1 MKITYG
7 ITVHNEHKEIE
18 KLLKF
23 LVEHRDEGD
32 EIVIC
37 DDHSDY
43 QCWRVFD
50 EYIHGQY
57 PDIVFYEQQLNNDFS
72 RKKNSVIEKSTGDY
86 IFHLDADE
94 IPHKVLMSQ
103 LKQIL
108 EINDVDLIWIP
119 RINTVDGI
127 TQEHIDKWRWS
138 VTEKGWINFPD
149 YQSRVFRNR
158 DDIRWEK
165 PVHEII
171 TGCKTYSHLPPHEE
185 LCIYHPK
192 TIEKQEKQNELYGK
206 IIG

>member
-57 PDIVFYEQQLNNDFS
+57 PDIVFYEQELNNDFS
-72 RKKNSVIEKSTGDY
+72 RKKNSVRS
-86 IFHLDADE
+86 
-94 IPHKVLMSQ
+94 
-103 LKQIL
+103 
-108 EINDVDLIWIP
+108 
-119 RINTVDGI
+119 
-127 TQEHIDKWRWS
+127 
-138 VTEKGWINFPD
+138 
-149 YQSRVFRNR
+149 
-158 DDIRWEK
+158 
-165 PVHEII
+165 
-171 TGCKTYSHLPPHEE
+171 C
-185 LCIYHPK
+185 
-192 TIEKQEKQNELYGK
+192 
-206 IIG
+206 

>member
-7 ITVHNEHKEIE
+7 ITVHNEHEEIK
-18 KLLKF
+18 KLLEF

-37 DDHSDY
+37 DDYSDY

-57 PDIVFYEQQLNNDFS
+57 PDIVFYEQELNNDFAK
-72 RKKNSVIEKSTGDY
+72 KKNSVIEKSTGDY

-127 TQEHIDKWRWS
+127 TQDHIKKWGWV
-138 VTEKGWINFPD
+138 VTEQGWVNFPD
-149 YQSRVFRNR
+149 YQGRIWRNR
-158 DDIRWEK
+158 ENIRWK
-165 PVHEII
+165 NPVHEVLE
-171 TGCKTYSHLPPHEE
+171 GYKEHTYLPAEE
-185 LCIYHPK
+185 DFCFYHPK
-192 TIEKQEKQNELYGK
+192 DIGRQEKQNEFYST
-206 IIG
+206 I